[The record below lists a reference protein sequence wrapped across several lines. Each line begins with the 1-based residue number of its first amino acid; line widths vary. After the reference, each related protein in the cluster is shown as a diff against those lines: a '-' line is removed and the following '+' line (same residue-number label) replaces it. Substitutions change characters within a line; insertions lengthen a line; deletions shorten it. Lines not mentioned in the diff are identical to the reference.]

1 MALCANWFANHFAR
15 TLRSYTLAEFTR
27 SFGGN
32 TQCAKKVDNR
42 TCRIFFWS
50 RGYRS
55 RSEEMLGSN
64 QLKKLASKVLN
75 EDNMQIPLKP
85 GRKYTVSIEG
95 NIGCG
100 KTTLLEYFK
109 ASKVVEAI
117 KEPVDQWTN
126 VQGHNALQLLYQD
139 PSRWSF
145 SFNIYAQLTRVQMH
159 TRPHAK
165 PVKMLERSLF
175 STRHCFVENDY
186 RNETI
191 NGLEYAILNE
201 WFEYLTAMP
210 GTGVDLIVYL
220 RADPKV
226 CYERIMKRSRKE
238 EAGVPY
244 KLIDDLHN
252 LHEDWLVEQNCGKLP
267 APVLVLD
274 ANNEYA
280 QMTQI
285 YEEKRSEILCGVSA

>member
-1 MALCANWFANHFAR
+1 MRQPLYHKDKQNF
-15 TLRSYTLAEFTR
+15 
-27 SFGGN
+27 FG
-32 TQCAKKVDNR
+32 KVG
-42 TCRIFFWS
+42 FHS
-50 RGYRS
+50 S
-55 RSEEMLGSN
+55 SEAMLGSN

-75 EDNMQIPLKP
+75 EENIQCPLSLKP
-85 GRKYTVSIEG
+85 GSKYTVSIEG

-109 ASKVVEAI
+109 SSKVVEAI
-117 KEPVDQWTN
+117 KEPVNQWTN
-126 VQGHNALQLLYQD
+126 VQGHNALQLLYED

-159 TRPHAK
+159 TRPHTK
-165 PVKMLERSLF
+165 PVKMLERSLY
-175 STRHCFVENDY
+175 STRHCFVENDF
-186 RNETI
+186 RNKTI

-201 WFEYLTAMP
+201 WFHYLTQMP
-210 GTGVDLIVYL
+210 GTGIDLIVYL

-226 CYERIMKRSRKE
+226 CYERIRKRSRKE
-238 EAGVPY
+238 EAGVPF

-252 LHEDWLVEQNCGKLP
+252 LHEEWLVKQTCGKMP

-274 ANNEYA
+274 ANNEYT

-285 YEEKRSEILCGVSA
+285 YEEKRHEILCGVKA